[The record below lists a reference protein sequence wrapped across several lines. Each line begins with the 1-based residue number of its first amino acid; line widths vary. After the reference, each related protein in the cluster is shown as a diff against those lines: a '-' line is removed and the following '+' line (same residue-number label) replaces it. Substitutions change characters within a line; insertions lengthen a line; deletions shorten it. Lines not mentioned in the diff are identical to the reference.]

1 MRSQANAHYY
11 SGPTA
16 KRQVV
21 QVWATAAWLEFRDES
36 GTAHRWPYESVRFP
50 GAIGARDPLRFEH
63 GPPPHETLVVHD
75 PQFLD
80 AVHALAPDTR
90 GRLTRIAAPKG
101 RWVGTFGILAVAA
114 VAAVAVVFLV
124 FRGLPILA
132 EHAVGFIPMSWEKRL
147 GEMVAE
153 QIAAPADVCADS
165 ALIAEL
171 DGILLR
177 LSSAAED
184 LPAEI
189 RLRVVRSE
197 DVNAFAFPG
206 GQVVVFAGLLKRAK
220 TPEQF
225 AGVLAH
231 ELQHVRHR
239 HGTKALLRQLSA
251 TALLSLIAGD
261 SGALSSVLNTAGELG
276 GLAYG
281 RGDEE
286 EADRDGARMLIDAG
300 IDPRGMIEFFETLE
314 EAEGGE
320 LGITF
325 LSTHPAT
332 GDRVQAI
339 ERAIADAGG
348 SASGAPSRGYTPIET
363 SVSWSE
369 LATRCAD

>member
-1 MRSQANAHYY
+1 MRSQAEAHYY
-11 SGPTA
+11 SGQTA

-21 QVWATAAWLEFRDES
+21 TVWATAAGLEFRDES
-36 GTAHRWPYESVRFP
+36 GGAHRWPYEAVRFP

-90 GRLTRIAAPKG
+90 RRFTRIAAPQN
-101 RWVGTFGILAVAA
+101 RWMGTFGVLA
-114 VAAVAVVFLV
+114 VAAVAVVYLV

-147 GEMVAE
+147 GELVVE

-171 DGILLR
+171 DDILLR
-177 LSSAAED
+177 LSSPAED

-189 RLRVVRSE
+189 RLRVVRSK

-206 GQVVVFAGLLKRAK
+206 GQVVVFTGLLKRAK

-320 LGITF
+320 SGITF

-348 SASGAPSRGYTPIET
+348 SAGDVPSREYTPIEI
-363 SVSWSE
+363 SGPWSE
-369 LATRCAD
+369 LVTRCAD